1 MKNTLERKREKS
13 IRRMVMRELP
23 YFWLHCIVSGVIA
36 LLIQIIGLIPPI
48 IMQRIIDNSIP
59 SKNTRDILIAIIWFC
74 AIPLLSTALTT
85 FYKYRLAIVCRKFG
99 QQLSIRGFRNL
110 VYQPIS
116 YFDHENSSELATYCR
131 NEALSYVIFWVIDI
145 PQLISAILGG
155 LIIWSYILHLN
166 WGIAIILLL
175 YIPFS
180 FLPSNF
186 FANRVKDLGKRIVA
200 NNAAMAQIVNDTF
213 KGIKFVKSMVL
224 EKIQIK
230 KLEAVNADSISI
242 WSRASIYDNLSGL
255 WINSFSD
262 SLFTGISFGIA
273 ALLIIGGYLSL
284 GMLVVI
290 LNYTAKYLE
299 SAKKIAQT
307 NYHFKQQLGQYDK
320 LFDILTM
327 NPMESTGHHPCKF
340 QNKICYQDVYFAY
353 EPDRG
358 DILKGLNLEIQKGEW
373 LGIMGHSG
381 AGKTTVFDLLLRFY
395 PPGSGTIAIDDVD
408 IQTIDCLDLRS
419 KITKVSQDTFLFPG
433 SIRENLTIVCPNA
446 TDIDLWRVLE
456 SVRLKDF
463 IGRLAD
469 GLDTQIGENG
479 LLLSGGE
486 RQRLGL
492 AQGLLRNSEIILL
505 DEVTANIDTEAEN
518 MIMRILY
525 ELKKER
531 GLTIISIS
539 HRLEFLA

>member
-1 MKNTLERKREKS
+1 
-13 IRRMVMRELP
+13 
-23 YFWLHCIVSGVIA
+23 
-36 LLIQIIGLIPPI
+36 
-48 IMQRIIDNSIP
+48 
-59 SKNTRDILIAIIWFC
+59 
-74 AIPLLSTALTT
+74 
-85 FYKYRLAIVCRKFG
+85 
-99 QQLSIRGFRNL
+99 
-110 VYQPIS
+110 
-116 YFDHENSSELATYCR
+116 
-131 NEALSYVIFWVIDI
+131 
-145 PQLISAILGG
+145 
-155 LIIWSYILHLN
+155 
-166 WGIAIILLL
+166 
-175 YIPFS
+175 
-180 FLPSNF
+180 
-186 FANRVKDLGKRIVA
+186 
-200 NNAAMAQIVNDTF
+200 
-213 KGIKFVKSMVL
+213 
-224 EKIQIK
+224 
-230 KLEAVNADSISI
+230 
-242 WSRASIYDNLSGL
+242 
-255 WINSFSD
+255 
-262 SLFTGISFGIA
+262 
-273 ALLIIGGYLSL
+273 
-284 GMLVVI
+284 MLVVI

-433 SIRENLTIVCPNA
+433 SIRENLTIECPNA

-539 HRLEFLA
+539 HRLEFLAYSDRITILENGIIGAETSYAQQKDK